1 MYVLTSATA
10 NNIFHEIRLNKDRI
24 IQISFFCVHCQNFSA
39 ICTSTSTSI
48 GIQLYVIL
56 TCITNRPRCGILLAF
71 VYVQNLVRKW
81 GGNGANQRP
90 FLCATATAP
99 FFLPSRH
106 RDMHHFFIVRASGAV
121 ALKVAPPVPS
131 TVKMTY
137 LVLNIRKTRFE
148 LDILYNIFALLVLH
162 DSFCVI
168 FYCHST
174 LFSFPLY
181 FV

>member
-1 MYVLTSATA
+1 MWHFIS
-10 NNIFHEIRLNKDRI
+10 IC
-24 IQISFFCVHCQNFSA
+24 IQYAQNF
-39 ICTSTSTSI
+39 
-48 GIQLYVIL
+48 
-56 TCITNRPRCGILLAF
+56 
-71 VYVQNLVRKW
+71 VRKW
-81 GGNGANQRP
+81 GGNGANYRH

-99 FFLPSRH
+99 FFYL
-106 RDMHHFFIVRASGAV
+106 RDTATCTTFLVCASGAV